1 MSKKLIWNFALQKIR
16 KRKHNGLWKP
26 QKESHLGGGGED
38 DVLHIHWDDVLHIHQ
53 GFKRVVMRDGPV
65 ELGHF
70 L

>member
-1 MSKKLIWNFALQKIR
+1 METTKGVTSW
-16 KRKHNGLWKP
+16 
-26 QKESHLGGGGED
+26 GGGGD